1 MDRRTRL
8 PRVLALIFCLPPAL
22 ALIAVAADMT
32 WGGGHPPLGAV
43 LVFWEIYP
51 TLTGYLSRAFLGSD
65 YPSYFLI
72 FLALMEYP
80 LVGFGLGAIL
90 ARSKAGTDHRARV
103 GIVVLLGY
111 ISAQLAAHVLLN
123 LHVVNVQLLSH
134 ANPAVSEAA
143 VDRIRNSGDIASL
156 PALQQKAVEEF
167 ARQGF
172 AGPALLDALTQLGGA
187 KGWQDLLESGRL
199 GVAGRDARA
208 WRGIIQNVREMTN
221 PYYADSRGGV
231 TSPYLREQDITRLFD
246 ALAMK
251 LAEHLK
257 GTADS
262 EASLTLLTLMKGR
275 PDLCSKYFEIVPNGL
290 RDQVAQ
296 ATLELVGNL
305 AAIKTGR
312 PPDNTY
318 NYQVFLSRDEIAQI
332 GREPTVVADAWAAW
346 AKSDA
351 APCRVP

>member
-1 MDRRTRL
+1 MRRI
-8 PRVLALIFCLPPAL
+8 ALLFCLPPAL
-22 ALIAVAADMT
+22 ALVALAADMA
-32 WGGGHPPLGAV
+32 WGGGHPPLGAMLV
-43 LVFWEIYP
+43 LFAIYP
-51 TLTGYLSRAFLGSD
+51 TLTRYLSRVFLGSD
-65 YPSYFLI
+65 YPSYVLI

-80 LVGFGLGAIL
+80 LVGFGLGSIFS
-90 ARSKAGTDHRARV
+90 RSRAWADHRARV

-156 PALQQKAVEEF
+156 AALQQKAIEEI

-172 AGPALLDALTQLGGA
+172 AGSTLLDALTQLGGA

-199 GVAGRDARA
+199 GVAGRDARG

-231 TSPYLREQDITRLFD
+231 TSPYWRDQDITGLFD
-246 ALAMK
+246 ALALK

-262 EASLTLLTLMKGR
+262 EASLTLLTLMKNR
-275 PDLCSKYFEIVPNGL
+275 PDLCAKYFEIVPNGL
-290 RDQVAQ
+290 RDKASQ
-296 ATLELVGNL
+296 ATLQLAGNL

-312 PPDNTY
+312 PPDNAY
-318 NYQVFLSRDEIAQI
+318 SYQEFLSREEIAQI
-332 GREPTVVADAWAAW
+332 GREQTVVADAWSAW

-351 APCRVP
+351 APCGTNR